1 MTRAKFT
8 ITVPVSRVSLLS
20 VVQAVSTAIIA
31 AGGCTRVDAEG
42 NWIGRDGAN
51 LHEPVR
57 ELSFLADETNYN
69 PVASAVKDIA
79 LALLAAGEQAVLVQH
94 WINTSFGYNLYT
106 KENFNE
112 QSIQGRR

>member
-20 VVQAVSTAIIA
+20 VVQAVSAAIIA

-42 NWIGRDGAN
+42 DWIGRDGAN

-57 ELSFLADETNYN
+57 ELSFLADETNYSY
-69 PVASAVKDIA
+69 VDRTVKDIA
-79 LALLAAGEQAVLVQH
+79 LALLAAGEQAVLVQY
-94 WINTSFGYNLYT
+94 WINRSFGYSLYT
-106 KENFNE
+106 KENL
-112 QSIQGRR
+112 Q